1 MKLSKSQ
8 KQEFYVEGYLVV
20 RNVVPAEMIDAARR
34 AINSDMGGGDM
45 EFTGLRN
52 LPVITDLFNRTPIF
66 SLLESAV
73 GRGKLEKVRS
83 GGIILRF
90 PAPLGSTPREP
101 ELATAGP
108 PLHGGGHLDG
118 LKPAREFLLGNT
130 EKSGYNRFFTAFAVL
145 YLNDLPT
152 PYRGN
157 FTVWPKSHRAMET
170 LFQEKGHEILY
181 DFMPEV
187 ELPEGPVQLTA
198 GPGDVILA
206 HHQIVHS
213 ASINT
218 SPDIRYAVIFRAGHV
233 DLPAN
238 GKEVFTDIWREWDG
252 IRESIDVA
260 RAGDSATR

>member
-1 MKLSKSQ
+1 
-8 KQEFYVEGYLVV
+8 
-20 RNVVPAEMIDAARR
+20 
-34 AINSDMGGGDM
+34 
-45 EFTGLRN
+45 
-52 LPVITDLFNRTPIF
+52 
-66 SLLESAV
+66 
-73 GRGKLEKVRS
+73 
-83 GGIILRF
+83 
-90 PAPLGSTPREP
+90 
-101 ELATAGP
+101 
-108 PLHGGGHLDG
+108 
-118 LKPAREFLLGNT
+118 
-130 EKSGYNRFFTAFAVL
+130 
-145 YLNDLPT
+145 
-152 PYRGN
+152 
-157 FTVWPKSHRAMET
+157 MET

-187 ELPEGPVQLTA
+187 ELPEGPEQLTA

-260 RAGDSATR
+260 RAGDSAL